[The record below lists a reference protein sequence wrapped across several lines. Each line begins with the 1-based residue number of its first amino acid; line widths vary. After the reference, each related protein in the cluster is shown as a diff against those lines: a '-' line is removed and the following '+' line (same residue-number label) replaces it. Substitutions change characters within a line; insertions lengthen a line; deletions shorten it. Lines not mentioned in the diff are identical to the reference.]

1 MGWWLLGR
9 VTRGP
14 SHPCVCR
21 PHSPLQALAIL
32 GTRWEGKME
41 GARCQER
48 SGGLLDPPVG
58 FLLLSLCLSEASPA
72 FLLIFLF
79 SVSLSLGD
87 AVPVK
92 FHFLSFFLSLFLCVS
107 IHFCLC
113 CFSLCMYVCLSSFSV
128 HPFPPL
134 LLSSPQTPAAL
145 AAHAVIWPSGDIQR
159 GPLAKVT

>member
-9 VTRGP
+9 VTTGP

-21 PHSPLQALAIL
+21 PHSPLQALAIV
-32 GTRWEGKME
+32 GTRWEGRME
-41 GARCQER
+41 GARCQEG
-48 SGGLLDPPVG
+48 SGGLLDPPAG

-79 SVSLSLGD
+79 SVSPSLGD

-113 CFSLCMYVCLSSFSV
+113 CFSLCMYVYGSRFPAFQHPAYSVINPNLPHSLPLELTFGVGQLS
-128 HPFPPL
+128 
-134 LLSSPQTPAAL
+134 L
-145 AAHAVIWPSGDIQR
+145 AVNP
-159 GPLAKVT
+159 K